1 MKRLLALILVVLTTS
16 FSLMAQ
22 REQDFVDRYH
32 SLYGEKYELSC
43 RTISPQ
49 MMERILQLDDVEND
63 PTASDL
69 LSQIKSVRLITHQA
83 EVEETQDLYDK
94 AVTLAKKNARRYTL
108 YSHNDTHSVY
118 TRSHKKQLVEV
129 VVISN
134 KNDRSFTILSLTGNL
149 SKDFLTKLAKA

>member
-1 MKRLLALILVVLTTS
+1 MKRLLVLILVVLTTS

-63 PTASDL
+63 RTATDL

-83 EVEETQDLYDK
+83 EAEETRDLYDK
-94 AVTLAKKNARRYTL
+94 AVTLATNNARRYKL
-108 YSHNDTHSVY
+108 HSHNDTHSVY
-118 TRSHKKQLVEV
+118 TRSHRKQLVEV
-129 VVISN
+129 VVITN